1 MSEAQPMP
9 SPPQP
14 PPIIPLP
21 HIALTEDDFRDPA
34 RAAALLNSHITN
46 VNQILNQ
53 LQGVGGSPIP
63 MRAHLDLQ
71 GNRVINVGPPSA
83 PTDALTLG
91 PATAAYGPAA
101 TSAAL
106 APTGSNPMPG
116 YRQMSN
122 PIQQEQNSSVFNTL
136 ASMAPSASNSTITFS
151 PPAGGYVSV
160 TISAGILAR
169 ADGSQQAYPL
179 YTDSLPLPATYTLS
193 SISRSAGGLVSGS
206 TSVANTLVAGNPAVI
221 AGVSDATFNGAY
233 VLATAATP
241 NFTYAQP
248 GLGAATPSGG
258 TVTTNGLYYY
268 CLSPISGILFR
279 RTPTYGGGDTEF
291 NRLASQLD
299 GSTLIAVVVVNGS
312 GGDTVNSVAGATPP
326 TSNIGAAPRLMI
338 TV

>member
-1 MSEAQPMP
+1 MP
-9 SPPQP
+9 SPPQS

-83 PTDALTLG
+83 PTDAITQ
-91 PATAAYGPAA
+91 AVANASY
-101 TSAAL
+101 SAPVL
-106 APTGSNPMPG
+106 VKQIAPTGTSPMPG

-122 PIQQEQNSSVFNTL
+122 PVQQEGNSSVFNTL

-151 PPAGGYVSV
+151 APAGGYVLV
-160 TISAGILAR
+160 VVSAGILAR

-179 YTDSLPLPATYTLS
+179 ILDSLPLPATYNLA
-193 SISRSAGGLVSGS
+193 SISRSGGVVSAA

-221 AGVSDATFNGAY
+221 AGVSDASYNGTY
-233 VLATAATP
+233 ILATAVTP
-241 NFTYAQP
+241 NFTYAQS
-248 GLGAATPSGG
+248 GLGNSSSSGG

-268 CLSPISGILFR
+268 CLSPVSGTPFR
-279 RTPTYGGGDTEF
+279 RTPVYGGGDTEF

-326 TSNIGAAPRLMI
+326 TSNLGAAPRLMI